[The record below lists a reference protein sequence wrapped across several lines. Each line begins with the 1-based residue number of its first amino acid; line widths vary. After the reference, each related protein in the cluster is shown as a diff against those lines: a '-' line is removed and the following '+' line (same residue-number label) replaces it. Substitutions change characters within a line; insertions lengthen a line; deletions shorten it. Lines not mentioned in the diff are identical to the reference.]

1 MTNIQTGNRLLS
13 LDGKVNSLK
22 FRSGRFTQEDWF
34 KIQNT
39 ASRISGYKIYVD
51 DSPVGHYKDLMK
63 KGRYAKKNYNI
74 ASLWIDYLGF
84 VDGDKSRSKVDEI
97 QTISRGLKGLAKELS
112 IPVILLCQLSRSCE
126 TRPNKRPILSD
137 LRDSGALE
145 QDADVVLFVYRDEVY
160 NKDENNPNKGI
171 AEINIAKQR
180 NGPTGTIRLCWLPQF
195 TRFEN
200 LAREYSDG

>member
-1 MTNIQTGNRLLS
+1 M
-13 LDGKVNSLK
+13 
-22 FRSGRFTQEDWF
+22 
-34 KIQNT
+34 
-39 ASRISGYKIYVD
+39 
-51 DSPVGHYKDLMK
+51 
-63 KGRYAKKNYNI
+63 
-74 ASLWIDYLGF
+74 GF

-112 IPVILLCQLSRSCE
+112 IPVKLLCQLSRSCE

-145 QDADVVLFVYRDEVY
+145 QDADVVLFIYRDEVY
-160 NKDENNPNKGI
+160 NKDSEQAGI
-171 AEINIAKQR
+171 AEVNIAKQR
-180 NGPTGTIRLCWLPQF
+180 NGPTGTIRLVWLPQF